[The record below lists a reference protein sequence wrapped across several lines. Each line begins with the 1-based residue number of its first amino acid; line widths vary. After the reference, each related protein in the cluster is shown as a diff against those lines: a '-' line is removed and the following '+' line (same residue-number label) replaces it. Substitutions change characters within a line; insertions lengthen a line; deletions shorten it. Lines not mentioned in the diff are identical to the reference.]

1 MFGLQPFN
9 DKFVYG
15 RTDGRTDWN
24 TKYREEMYDIFHKNH
39 IQLLTYKPVK
49 IKTVTENHG

>member
-24 TKYREEMYDIFHKNH
+24 TKYREEMNDIFHKNH